1 MRKRTGGQDAR
12 AHHDAHTQGKD
23 TDMSQSTRSGSKL
36 ANRAS
41 HDEAEVRD
49 ALLDRTDGSGGST
62 FDQLDAA
69 EERPDRP

>member
-1 MRKRTGGQDAR
+1 
-12 AHHDAHTQGKD
+12 
-23 TDMSQSTRSGSKL
+23 MSQSTRSGSKL

-49 ALLDRTDGSGGST
+49 ALLDRTDRTDGSGGST

>member
-1 MRKRTGGQDAR
+1 
-12 AHHDAHTQGKD
+12 
-23 TDMSQSTRSGSKL
+23 MSQSTRSGSKL